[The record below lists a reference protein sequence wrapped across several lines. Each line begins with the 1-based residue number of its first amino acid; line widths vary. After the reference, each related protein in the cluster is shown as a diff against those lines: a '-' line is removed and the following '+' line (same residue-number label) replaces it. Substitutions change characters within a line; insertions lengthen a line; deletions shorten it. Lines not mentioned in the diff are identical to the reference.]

1 MPDIP
6 IRDLKP
12 ATRDLDPAARASDVD
27 AARRLAD
34 RITAY
39 LSGRE
44 HPDSAGLVREV
55 RDR

>member
-12 ATRDLDPAARASDVD
+12 ATRDLDSAARASDVD
-27 AARRLAD
+27 AARQLAD
-34 RITAY
+34 RITAH

-44 HPDSAGLVREV
+44 HPDSAGLAREV